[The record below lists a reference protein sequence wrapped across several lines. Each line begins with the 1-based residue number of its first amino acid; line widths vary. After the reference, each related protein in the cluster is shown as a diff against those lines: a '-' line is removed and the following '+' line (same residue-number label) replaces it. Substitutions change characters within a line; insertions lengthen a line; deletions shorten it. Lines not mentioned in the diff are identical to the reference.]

1 MKTIAIVLLAAGE
14 SRRMGVS
21 KQLLEVQGKT
31 LLEITLEVINTC
43 VDAKKVVVLGANAEA
58 HQKITSQFPD
68 LDIVINTSWKDGL
81 GSSIKS
87 GLEFVTR
94 SSPFVDGVMFLV
106 CDQPFIN
113 TDHLTHLINEFL
125 NSSATIVASG
135 YNNTEGVPALF
146 GRAHFDELMNLDDSS
161 GAKNVISKN
170 SERKIVVPFAAGSV
184 DLDTPEDFRAYLNSL
199 KK

>member
-1 MKTIAIVLLAAGE
+1 LKTIAIVLLAAGE

-31 LLEITLEVINTC
+31 LLERTLEVINAC
-43 VDAKKVVVLGANAEA
+43 VNLKKVVVLGANAEA

-68 LDIVINTSWKDGL
+68 LDIVINTNWKDGL

-87 GLEFVTR
+87 GLEFVIR

-113 TDHLTHLINEFL
+113 TEHLTHLINEFL
-125 NSSATIVASG
+125 HSIATIVASG

-146 GRAHFDELMNLDDSS
+146 GRVHFDELMNLDDSS

-170 SERKIVVPFAAGSV
+170 SERKIVVPFPAGSV
-184 DLDTPEDFRAYLNSL
+184 DLDTPEDFRSYLNSL
-199 KK
+199 KE